1 MDMDAAEAGFT
12 ALGEAAEFSM
22 DLVGAALD
30 AIPGVGEVLLAAE
43 VRICFAMH
51 A

>member
-1 MDMDAAEAGFT
+1 MDMDALDAAAAEM
-12 ALGEAAEFSM
+12 GEAAEISI

-43 VRICFAMH
+43 VRVH
-51 A
+51 L